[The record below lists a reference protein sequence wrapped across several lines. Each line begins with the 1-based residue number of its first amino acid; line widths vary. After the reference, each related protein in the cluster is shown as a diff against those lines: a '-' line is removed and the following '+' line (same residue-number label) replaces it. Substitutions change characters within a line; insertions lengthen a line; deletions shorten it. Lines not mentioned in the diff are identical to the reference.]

1 MVRNPVERLYSHYKF
16 AYSSAFS
23 KFGNFDEFV
32 GPGMDFGAKFGD
44 LREMISNGSSMERIL
59 SRYYNDSYE
68 GSAARGALFMH
79 SLFALPVAHY
89 IGVLGRDNVKVVSA
103 EDLDVQDPV
112 RLYDTLNSIFRF
124 IGVCPVPI
132 ADLVPSLPS
141 RNVVPAAN
149 QMSQDMYV
157 RLTRFFRP
165 FNDLLMMYSELNVT
179 HWNVKSPPAKLP
191 KFSPLNKTMP
201 DLWFEI
207 KEAAAGKRFFK
218 GELMPHLLPQRY
230 SCTSIGN
237 M

>member
-16 AYSSAFS
+16 SYNTFNQ
-23 KFGNFDEFV
+23 FGNFDEFI
-32 GPGMDFGAKFGD
+32 GPGMDFGDKFGN
-44 LREMISNGSSMERIL
+44 LREMVTNGTAMEAILSEYYNGSYR
-59 SRYYNDSYE
+59 

-79 SLFALPVAHY
+79 SLYALPVAHY
-89 IGVLGRDNVKVVSA
+89 VNVFGRANVKVVSA

-112 RLYDTLNSIFRF
+112 RLYDTLNSVFRF

-141 RNVVPAAN
+141 RNLVPLSN

-165 FNDLLMMYSELNVT
+165 FNELLMSYSELNVT
-179 HWNVKSPPAKLP
+179 HWNTKIPPAKLP

-207 KEAAAGKRFFK
+207 KEAAGNKRLFK
-218 GELMPHLLPQRY
+218 GELTAHLLPQRY
-230 SCTSIGN
+230 YTLFISF